1 MRIACPACS
10 AAYEVPDALVGKG
23 RRLRCTRCSHAW
35 MAAPSGEAPVLGT
48 SPDTP
53 LGTPLAPPPSAPQ
66 PQFEPPPPVPMPR
79 RAPQL
84 IDPPLP
90 QLGDAPA
97 RREANPL
104 LWAAWIG
111 SVLMLVLAA
120 ALLWAYRAE
129 VVAAWPPAARLFM
142 ALGADLGR

>member
-23 RRLRCTRCSHAW
+23 RRLRCTRCGHAW
-35 MAAPSGEAPVLGT
+35 MA
-48 SPDTP
+48 TP
-53 LGTPLAPPPSAPQ
+53 PPAELAPPMA
-66 PQFEPPPPVPMPR
+66 PPPEPSLAPRPPAGLPQIEQPSPVPMPR

-90 QLGDAPA
+90 RLGDAPA
-97 RREANPL
+97 REESRPL

-111 SVLMLVLAA
+111 SVLVLIGAA
-120 ALLWAYRAE
+120 ALLWAYRVE
-129 VVAAWPPAARLFM
+129 MVAAWPPAARLFLL
-142 ALGADLGR
+142 LGVDLGG